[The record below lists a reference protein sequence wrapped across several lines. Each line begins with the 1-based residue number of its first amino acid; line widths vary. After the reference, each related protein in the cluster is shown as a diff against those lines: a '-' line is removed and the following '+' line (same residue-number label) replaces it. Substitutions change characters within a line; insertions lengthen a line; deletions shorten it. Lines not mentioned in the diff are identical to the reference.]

1 MAVKHWLGD
10 MLEGT
15 IIIID
20 EGQISKLNLNL
31 LTLFTKYIA
40 SQATYWQ
47 ILGNNNKN
55 NIMQK
60 NKILNY

>member
-55 NIMQK
+55 NITQK
-60 NKILNY
+60 K